1 MAERLDPEE
10 QQALEWEG
18 SSGVEGEESGR
29 STGGGPS
36 KKTSSFSSSMVRDH
50 ILIRILS
57 SLILAIV
64 LFMTLAVLT
73 IFGTFIEQ
81 GRDASY
87 YMTTYG
93 PKWGPWIVGLKI
105 DNIYHSWYYT
115 TFLALLCVNALA
127 CVYRRFPVTIRS
139 LFRERISVS
148 PEFLKKQREYS
159 EISSPRSRMATSDL
173 TAVVRSRLESRR
185 YKVAIEQDGKD
196 IAIYAH
202 KGVLG
207 RIGSHVA
214 HLSVIV
220 ILAGGLL
227 GSLTGFRLFGTFYVH
242 STTFIPQGGWDLR
255 VNKFWITH
263 YKNGM
268 VKAYFSDVDILKDGK
283 VLKHKV
289 VAVNHPLSFDGLRF
303 YQASFGEAPDR
314 LDKADILVVDKVKKK
329 FLGRFSLAWDT
340 PQAIPGTPY
349 TLKMVRYVS
358 DFAFDPKTGSVFT
371 QSEKPKNPAVQL
383 EVSENGKVIGS
394 PWYFYKFPQVQVLK
408 NVPEFFIFGGYHAP
422 FYTGLELAKDPG
434 VPIVWTGS
442 FLLVGGLFLSSFIF
456 HRKIWM
462 RIRTRGE
469 GVQVM
474 AGGFGHKD
482 KIGFGREF
490 ESLVSEIR
498 SDLLPPDEPSPLPER
513 GLGTPSLSRGV

>member
-1 MAERLDPEE
+1 MTERLDPEE

-18 SSGVEGEESGR
+18 SSGVEGGAD
-29 STGGGPS
+29 GPD
-36 KKTSSFSSSMVRDH
+36 SSRPSNSSMPPAASRNVRDH
-50 ILIRILS
+50 ILIRFLS

-87 YMTTYG
+87 YVTTYG
-93 PKWGPWIVGLKI
+93 TKWGPWIVGLKV

-115 TFLALLCVNALA
+115 SFLALLCVNALT
-127 CVYRRFPVTIRS
+127 CVYRRFPITIRS
-139 LFRERISVS
+139 LFRERVSVS
-148 PEFLKKQREYS
+148 PDFMKKQREYS
-159 EISSPRSRMATSDL
+159 EISVSRPRVAVSDL
-173 TAVVRSRLESRR
+173 PEVVKNRLQSRR
-185 YKVAIEQDGKD
+185 YKVEMAPDGKD
-196 IAIYAH
+196 IALYAH

-227 GSLTGFRLFGTFYVH
+227 GSLTGFRLFGTFYVNT
-242 STTFIPQGGWDLR
+242 TTFIPQGGWDLR

-289 VAVNHPLSFDGLRF
+289 VAVNHPLSFQGLRF

-314 LDKADILVVDKVKKK
+314 LEKADILVVDKVKKK
-329 FLGRFSLAWDT
+329 FIGRFSLAWDT
-340 PQAIPGTPY
+340 PLAVPGTPY

-371 QSEKPKNPAVQL
+371 QSEKPKNPAVQI
-383 EVSENGKVIGS
+383 EVSQDGKLLGS

-408 NVPEFFIFGGYHAP
+408 KVPDFFIFGGYHAP

-456 HRKIWM
+456 HRKIWL
-462 RIRTRGE
+462 RIRLRGE
-469 GVQVM
+469 GVQIL

-498 SDLLPPDEPSPLPER
+498 SDLSPSDEATPRPER
-513 GLGTPSLSRGV
+513 EMGTPSLSPGI